1 MLTRRTLIRSASVL
15 TGAAAFGPLLAACRS
30 DEGGPDVRTP
40 GLRPVGYVAAETPRA
55 SAPGSEAAGAL
66 AAAAVAAF
74 GVDLYGRLTT
84 GDENLVISPWSV
96 AVALAMT
103 RAGAVGP
110 TGTEMDRV
118 LHGEDLGPGLGRLD
132 QTLQS
137 RVGRR
142 ENATGK
148 KGDVGLESADSL
160 WGHDGITWE
169 HPFLDGLARD
179 FGAGMHT
186 ADYTA
191 DADGV
196 AHQINAWTA
205 DRTHDRIKDL
215 VPDGALDAMTRLVLV
230 NAIWFKAPWYEAFE
244 PEVTRPQPFRRSD
257 GTTTDVAMMANLSP
271 AYGFA
276 QGTGWRAASLPY
288 AGNELAMAVVVP
300 QGTTTLGDVEDGLR
314 DGGLAQLLGSFEEPG
329 GVDLLLPKWEFRTQ
343 AALKKALIA
352 LGMPTAFTDSADFTG
367 MTHDEGL
374 EIKDAL
380 HQGFIAV
387 DEEGTEAAAATAV
400 VVQTTSAQI
409 SREPYVVHADRPF
422 LFVVYDVA
430 TRLPLFLG
438 RVTDPAA

>member
-15 TGAAAFGPLLAACRS
+15 AGTAAFAPLLAACRG
-30 DEGGPDVRTP
+30 DERGPDVRTP
-40 GLRPVGYVAAETPRA
+40 GLRPVGYAVADVPRA
-55 SAPGSEAAGAL
+55 TGSEAAGAV

-74 GVDLYGRLTT
+74 GVDLYGRLATRE
-84 GDENLVISPWSV
+84 ENVVISPWSV

-103 RAGAVGP
+103 RTGAAGS

-132 QTLQS
+132 QALQS

-142 ENATGK
+142 ENATGT
-148 KGDVGLESADSL
+148 KGDVGLESANSL
-160 WGHDGITWE
+160 WGQDGITWE
-169 HPFLDGLARD
+169 HSFLEDLARD
-179 FGAGMHT
+179 FGAGMNT
-186 ADYTA
+186 VDYTA

-215 VPDGALDAMTRLVLV
+215 VPDGALDFMTRLVLV
-230 NAIWFKAPWYEAFE
+230 NAIWFKAPWYDAFE
-244 PEVTRPQPFRRSD
+244 PEATRPQPFHRSD
-257 GTTTDVAMMANLSP
+257 GTTADVAMMANLSP

-276 QGTGWRAASLPY
+276 QGTDWRAASLPY
-288 AGNELAMAVVVP
+288 AGSELAMAVVVP
-300 QGTTTLGDVEDGLR
+300 QGDATLRDVEGALGG
-314 DGGLAQLLGSFEEPG
+314 GGLARLLGSFEQPG

-343 AALKKALIA
+343 AALKESLIA
-352 LGMPTAFTDSADFTG
+352 LGMPTAFTDGADFTG
-367 MTHDEGL
+367 MTHDQDL

-387 DEEGTEAAAATAV
+387 DEHGTEAAAATAV
-400 VVQTTSAQI
+400 VMRTLSAQI
-409 SREPYVVHADRPF
+409 AREPYVVHADRPF

-438 RVTDPAA
+438 RVADPAA